1 MVLFAYKFDEKC
13 SEDTEQINKQSWLN
27 VAVIIYMKIEAC
39 YDHSTK
45 MNIVL
50 IVPDNSFNGIPECS
64 DGIHNNSEVTGGQG
78 EAAT

>member
-1 MVLFAYKFDEKC
+1 
-13 SEDTEQINKQSWLN
+13 
-27 VAVIIYMKIEAC
+27 MKIEAC

-45 MNIVL
+45 INIVL